1 MKKRIHLKKR
11 KKISIFW
18 IIIILVTFIFIIGM
32 ASNKIKKTSQSYAN
46 NEIKKTIS
54 KVITESIK
62 ENLNEENIFNIE
74 KNNEDITSIDID
86 TKKTNTILVNINNTI
101 QKKIDSIEN
110 TIIFKMPL
118 FAPTNNIFIANIG
131 PKIPIKFKTIGNV
144 LSNIRTE
151 VKNYGINNALIT
163 AYIDIKIECQ
173 VILPLNQENIE
184 INQNNV
190 VAMKVIQG
198 KIPNYYIP
206 TN

>member
-1 MKKRIHLKKR
+1 
-11 KKISIFW
+11 
-18 IIIILVTFIFIIGM
+18 
-32 ASNKIKKTSQSYAN
+32 
-46 NEIKKTIS
+46 
-54 KVITESIK
+54 
-62 ENLNEENIFNIE
+62 
-74 KNNEDITSIDID
+74 
-86 TKKTNTILVNINNTI
+86 
-101 QKKIDSIEN
+101 
-110 TIIFKMPL
+110 MPL

>member
-18 IIIILVTFIFIIGM
+18 IIIILITFIFIIGM
-32 ASNKIKKTSQSYAN
+32 ASNKIKKTSQSYDN
-46 NEIKKTIS
+46 NEINKSIS

-86 TKKTNTILVNINNTI
+86 TKKTNIILVNINNTI

>member
-18 IIIILVTFIFIIGM
+18 IIIILITFIFIIGM
-32 ASNKIKKTSQSYAN
+32 ASNKIKRASQSYAN

-86 TKKTNTILVNINNTI
+86 AKKTNIILVNINNTI

-163 AYIDIKIECQ
+163 AYIDIKIECE
-173 VILPLNQENIE
+173 VILPLNHENIE